1 MAYSDDAAEQVV
13 KIALEG
19 TEMAARITGEGAK
32 QVAILLYAV
41 LKDQNRTM
49 GKTRLGKMLR
59 SGKELK
65 VFAVKDQDLKTFHH
79 QAKVYGLTYCVLKD
93 RDAKD
98 GITEIMAYAQDAGQI
113 NRIFSR
119 CNLSTVDIASV
130 RSELEQHR
138 EGQGPVYDPTPLHP
152 DRRRS
157 KEDVFLDALLA
168 NPEPERNAG
177 NPTPA
182 RRTDRSAPNSGSSNL
197 KSEKAPPGAER
208 PSVRQEMEKIRKEM
222 KAEQE
227 QQQRSPA
234 QRKRR
239 SKNKQKQPKQI
250 HPKGRER

>member
-138 EGQGPVYDPTPLHP
+138 EGQAPAYDPPPVHP

-182 RRTDRSAPNSGSSNL
+182 RRTDRSAPNSGTSNPRY
-197 KSEKAPPGAER
+197 EKASPGDER
-208 PSVRQEMEKIRKEM
+208 PSVRQELDKIRKEM

-227 QQQRSPA
+227 HQQRPPA
-234 QRKRR
+234 QKKRR
-239 SKNKQKQPKQI
+239 SKSKKKQPKQV

>member
-138 EGQGPVYDPTPLHP
+138 EGQSPTFDPPPVHP

-182 RRTDRSAPNSGSSNL
+182 RRTDPSAPNSGSSNL
-197 KSEKAPPGAER
+197 KSEKPPPGTER
-208 PSVRQEMEKIRKEM
+208 PSVRQELDKIRKEM

-227 QQQRSPA
+227 HQQRSPA
-234 QRKRR
+234 QRKHRNK
-239 SKNKQKQPKQI
+239 SKQKQAKQI